1 MNLEAQ
7 RKLKFD
13 RRLIGRRGAA
23 TEAELAAELSNLP
36 DAADKA
42 ARPQPEE
49 AGAKP
54 AASSEARP

>member
-23 TEAELAAELSNLP
+23 TEAELAAELS
-36 DAADKA
+36 K
-42 ARPQPEE
+42 
-49 AGAKP
+49 
-54 AASSEARP
+54 SSPTQKNALGGL